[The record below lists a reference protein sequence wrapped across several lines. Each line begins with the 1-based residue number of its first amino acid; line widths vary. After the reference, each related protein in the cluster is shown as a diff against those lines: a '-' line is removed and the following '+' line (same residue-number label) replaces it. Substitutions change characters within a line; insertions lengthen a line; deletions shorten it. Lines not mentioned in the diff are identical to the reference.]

1 MPNLISQDGEYTS
14 PVALSSVV
22 SAFQSAGSRRRA
34 MTNGSDDAE
43 YEKARQQE
51 LEDEKRRQQ
60 RIRERA
66 PGRKATGRANAGD
79 VDGMSSAA
87 FLINL

>member
-1 MPNLISQDGEYTS
+1 
-14 PVALSSVV
+14 
-22 SAFQSAGSRRRA
+22 